1 MDVWEH
7 WYSLKLYFELRCFLD
22 GQITCI
28 LFHWLL
34 FWWFEDYPRRPL
46 KGNFRMAQKQN
57 KQQSSKSGCLLLSD
71 CSAADNA
78 DGVELL
84 TMPAVTVH
92 VSAWWLGN
100 LTSQCPTTRTRTR
113 TRIYLFFIF
122 CLQIIQQ
129 MCEESRTRPPN
140 VEREWW
146 TLCSRQLAW
155 NLTLCADSKFVD
167 ICPHSVSRH
176 TWDKKFLE
184 RIGDNPNPVSPSIS
198 PHLR

>member
-1 MDVWEH
+1 MSKDSLNLCWKDIQYWFKNHWFLILQGHVWLNMDVWEH

-78 DGVELL
+78 DGVLVELL

-92 VSAWWLGN
+92 VSAWWLASAR
-100 LTSQCPTTRTRTR
+100 LPVPIPAS
-113 TRIYLFFIF
+113 IYFLFFA
-122 CLQIIQQ
+122 C
-129 MCEESRTRPPN
+129 R
-140 VEREWW
+140 
-146 TLCSRQLAW
+146 
-155 NLTLCADSKFVD
+155 
-167 ICPHSVSRH
+167 
-176 TWDKKFLE
+176 
-184 RIGDNPNPVSPSIS
+184 
-198 PHLR
+198 

>member
-100 LTSQCPTTRTRTR
+100 LTSQCPTEECQNCTGQKCTAYELVRQYISR
-113 TRIYLFFIF
+113 FFGI
-122 CLQIIQQ
+122 CLAHFGHNK
-129 MCEESRTRPPN
+129 S
-140 VEREWW
+140 
-146 TLCSRQLAW
+146 TL
-155 NLTLCADSKFVD
+155 T
-167 ICPHSVSRH
+167 I
-176 TWDKKFLE
+176 
-184 RIGDNPNPVSPSIS
+184 
-198 PHLR
+198 